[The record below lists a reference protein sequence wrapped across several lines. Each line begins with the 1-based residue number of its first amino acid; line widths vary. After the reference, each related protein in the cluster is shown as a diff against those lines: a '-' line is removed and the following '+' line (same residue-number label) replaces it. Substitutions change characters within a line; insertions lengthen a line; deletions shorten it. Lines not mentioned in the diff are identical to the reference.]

1 MMNLNTQIITFIFS
15 ITFGFIFTSLISI
28 VYKNKL
34 FNILLTFFVVII
46 SALLY
51 FVILLKLNNAIIHP
65 FYIFAFIIGFILE
78 NCLKRLVKK
87 IVLLL
92 KK

>member
-1 MMNLNTQIITFIFS
+1 MMNLNIQIITSIFS
-15 ITFGFIFTSLISI
+15 IAFGIVFTFLITI
-28 VYKNKL
+28 IYKNKL
-34 FNILLTFFVVII
+34 FNILLTFLFVII

-51 FVILLKLNNAIIHP
+51 FIIFLKLNNAIIHP
-65 FYIFAFIIGFILE
+65 FYIFAFTIGFILE